1 MTIRIC
7 DCCKK
12 PVGKDYDDEVER
24 RTFYIARTE
33 NCDHLDLCVT
43 CYASISQEIN
53 RLQDNCWK
61 GRYQN
66 EDSENS

>member
-1 MTIRIC
+1 MTIKIC

-24 RTFYIARTE
+24 RELYIARM
-33 NCDHLDLCVT
+33 NGDDVLDLCSV

-53 RLQDNCWK
+53 RLRDDCYK
-61 GRYQN
+61 GRY
-66 EDSENS
+66 